1 VKQPLQNPQADII
14 DLTNHI
20 LIAYEYLE
28 MLEDEADRRG
38 SLLDEILSVPV
49 RELKEQPFH
58 KRLVSRA

>member
-1 VKQPLQNPQADII
+1 MQPLQNPQADIS
-14 DLTNHI
+14 DQTKNHL
-20 LIAYEYLE
+20 LIAYEYLK

-38 SLLDEILSVPV
+38 SLLDEILRVPV